1 MDMEFKYGKM
11 VQNMREIGDLIRLV
25 DMVNSGMLMEMFSRE
40 NGLTIKLMDMEFMF
54 IRMELDTRESGK
66 MICNMGRVKRYG
78 LIIQCM
84 KVITM
89 KVKNMVKVCIFG
101 KTDQATM
108 EIGTK
113 TE

>member
-1 MDMEFKYGKM
+1 MEPDM
-11 VQNMREIGDLIRLV
+11 
-25 DMVNSGMLMEMFSRE
+25 
-40 NGLTIKLMDMEFMF
+40 
-54 IRMELDTRESGK
+54 RESGK
-66 MICNMGRVKRYG
+66 MIYSMDRVKRYG

-89 KVKNMVKVCIFG
+89 KVKNMEKVYIFG
-101 KTDQATM
+101 KTDQATT